1 MGNERAQVSLDQ
13 LAHLCAIIQRH
24 SLDGRLTWHEAD
36 ENVHLFFRHGTIVHA
51 QVDPHGQIGE
61 DGLDWLLTRRSGQ
74 LFWTPAGEHYQPSS
88 SLTDDMAL
96 NFERLLLIM
105 VEGDLLARPDESDAD
120 LSFFGLEPAADPVED
135 EPAEPAPARLWL
147 PPGEHHEALS
157 QALESHPYSQHR
169 SLLQQA
175 GFSGYVY
182 YQPAG
187 VGEVM
192 LLGLLVVESGL
203 ATAAYASDVLSN
215 QAWTDADALAQL
227 ARQSGR
233 AEAFQTAPRLLAA
246 YRAILHEHGRT
257 PSQPLSKA
265 GLQAGIASF
274 RQGRQ
279 TGAIGLWSDPA
290 GPLFLLFEGGQP
302 IGLVGGGGSANS
314 LAMLPQT
321 HPLPLNEPDA
331 QLQILQTPPVANLD
345 RVAADQLP
353 PQAYQLLT
361 AACNALVTLGANI
374 VGPEAIG
381 RVLHSTLTEGIQRRI
396 LPATWRNLLTGS
408 VTNPLLD
415 WTTPDLRLGDARRVI
430 AGFEFLLNCVYRE
443 LNEMVGTAF
452 LPMLIRAWDPYL
464 PELRQSG
471 VRLPFDSGDQ
481 AALPALA
488 VTGQPD
494 LPARHVNDAGGAFLA
509 SEDENPYAF

>member
-36 ENVHLFFRHGTIVHA
+36 ENVHLFFRRGTIVHA

-61 DGLDWLLTRRSGQ
+61 DALDWLLTRRSGQ

-88 SLTDDMAL
+88 SLTDEMAL
-96 NFERLLLIM
+96 NFDRLMLIM
-105 VEGDLLARPDESDAD
+105 VEGELLARPSESDAD
-120 LSFFGLEPAADPVED
+120 LAFFGLEPAAAD
-135 EPAEPAPARLWL
+135 EPPAEEAAEPAPARLWL

-157 QALESHPYSQHR
+157 QVLESHPFARHR
-169 SLLQQA
+169 ALLQQA

-192 LLGLLVVESGL
+192 LLGLMVVEAGV

-215 QAWTDADALAQL
+215 QSWADAAALGQL

-233 AEAFQTAPRLLAA
+233 AEAVQVAPRMLAA
-246 YRAILHEHGRT
+246 YRAILHEHDRAPT
-257 PSQPLSKA
+257 EPLSKA
-265 GLQAGIASF
+265 GLQAAIASF
-274 RQGRQ
+274 RQNKQ

-290 GPLFLLFEGGQP
+290 SPLFLLFESGQP
-302 IGLVGGGGSANS
+302 IGLIGASGGANA
-314 LAMLPQT
+314 LAVLPQT
-321 HPLPLNEPDA
+321 HPLPLNDPEARLQPLPVPPANALDA
-331 QLQILQTPPVANLD
+331 P
-345 RVAADQLP
+345 AAVQLP

-381 RVLHSTLTEGIQRRI
+381 RVLHETLSDGIHRRI
-396 LPATWRNLLTGS
+396 LPLSWRNLMNGS
-408 VTNPLLD
+408 ATNPLLD
-415 WTTPDLRLGDARRVI
+415 WTAPDVSLGDARRVI
-430 AGFEFLLNCVYRE
+430 AGFEFLLHCVYRE
-443 LNEMVGTAF
+443 LNEMVGDAF
-452 LPMLIRAWDPYL
+452 LPMLIRAWEPYL
-464 PELRQSG
+464 PALRQSG
-471 VRLPFDSGDQ
+471 VRLPFDAGD
-481 AALPALA
+481 APATPALA

-494 LPARHVNDAGGAFLA
+494 LPERHVNDASGLM